1 MLLYACF
8 RIVIKPS
15 GEEAII
21 VLPVTL
27 QKDPRRGA
35 PSRFVWLAI
44 WSSLL
49 LMVFIVPNIG
59 FLQPTPSGA
68 KPRPVPA
75 DSSTGPDSGKDRPL
89 QVMTYNIRH
98 AEGMDGRVNP
108 QAVLRD
114 LKVANADVIAL
125 QEVDRLQW
133 RSGLQDQ
140 ARYFAQAMGMR
151 CIYAPAIR
159 HGVSQ
164 YGIALLSRYPLESPQ
179 IRRLT
184 GGREP
189 RLLLTAKLRLPDRTV
204 TVATTHLS
212 VEAEGRTREW
222 PQLLDALQNGQTP
235 LILLGDFNSPSSSP
249 ELQETVHGLGLNE
262 IRPKPSS
269 LPTVAHGGRIDHIF
283 TNLPAD
289 RPALVRNSR
298 ASDHRPVSAS
308 LSENEIPLRAH

>member
-1 MLLYACF
+1 M
-8 RIVIKPS
+8 
-15 GEEAII
+15 
-21 VLPVTL
+21 LPVSI
-27 QKDPRRGA
+27 QKDACPRRGA
-35 PSRFVWLAI
+35 VSRLIWLAI
-44 WSSLL
+44 WSALL
-49 LMVFIVPNIG
+49 LMAFIVPNTG
-59 FLQPTPSGA
+59 FLQLTSSGA
-68 KPRPVPA
+68 KPRPVSA
-75 DSSTGPDSGKDRPL
+75 VSSTGLDSVKERPL

-114 LKVANADVIAL
+114 LKAANADVIAL

-140 ARYFAQAMGMR
+140 ARYFAQAMGMH

-164 YGIALLSRYPLESPQ
+164 YGVALLSRYPLEAPQ
-179 IRRLT
+179 IHRLT

-189 RLLLTAKLRLPDRTV
+189 RLLLTAELRLPNRTV

-212 VEAEGRTREW
+212 VEAAGRTREW
-222 PQLLDALQNGQTP
+222 PQLLAALQNGQTP
-235 LILLGDFNSPSSSP
+235 LILLGDFNSSSSSP
-249 ELQETVHGLGLNE
+249 ELQEAVRGLGLKE

-283 TNLPAD
+283 TNLQAE
-289 RPALVRNSR
+289 RSALVRDSR

-308 LSENEIPLRAH
+308 INENEIPLHAH

>member
-1 MLLYACF
+1 M
-8 RIVIKPS
+8 
-15 GEEAII
+15 
-21 VLPVTL
+21 LPVTL
-27 QKDPRRGA
+27 QKDPRRGV
-35 PSRFVWLAI
+35 PSRLVWLAI

-49 LMVFIVPNIG
+49 LMAFIVPNTG

-68 KPRPVPA
+68 KPRLVPA
-75 DSSTGPDSGKDRPL
+75 VSSTGPDSRPL

-108 QAVLRD
+108 QAVLRE
-114 LKVANADVIAL
+114 LKAANADVIAL

-140 ARYFAQAMGMR
+140 ARYFAQAMGMH
-151 CIYAPAIR
+151 CIYAPTIR
-159 HGVSQ
+159 RGVSQ
-164 YGIALLSRYPLESPQ
+164 YGVALLSRYPLEAPQ
-179 IRRLT
+179 FHRLA

-189 RLLLTAKLRLPDRTV
+189 RLLLTAELRLPDRTV

-212 VEAEGRTREW
+212 VEAEGRMREW
-222 PQLLDALQNGQTP
+222 PQLLAALQNGQTS

-249 ELQETVHGLGLNE
+249 ELQETVRGLGLKE

-283 TNLPAD
+283 TNLLAE
-289 RPALVRNSR
+289 RPALVRDSR

-308 LSENEIPLRAH
+308 LNENEIPLRAH

>member
-1 MLLYACF
+1 M
-8 RIVIKPS
+8 
-15 GEEAII
+15 
-21 VLPVTL
+21 LPVTIPKKANL
-27 QKDPRRGA
+27 RRRA
-35 PSRFVWLAI
+35 PSRRVWLAI
-44 WSSLL
+44 WSALL
-49 LMVFIVPNIG
+49 LMAFLVPNTG

-68 KPRPVPA
+68 KSRPVPA
-75 DSSTGPDSGKDRPL
+75 VSFTGPDSGKYRPL

-108 QAVLRD
+108 QAVLRE
-114 LKVANADVIAL
+114 LEAAGADVIAL

-140 ARYFAQAMGMR
+140 ARYFAQAMGMH

-159 HGVSQ
+159 RGVSQ
-164 YGIALLSRYPLESPQ
+164 YGVALLSRYPLEAPQ
-179 IRRLT
+179 IHRLS

-189 RLLLTAKLRLPDRTV
+189 RLLLTAELRLPDRTV

-212 VEAEGRTREW
+212 VEAEGRTSEW
-222 PQLLDALQNGQTP
+222 PQLLGALQNGRTP

-249 ELQETVHGLGLNE
+249 ELQETIRGLGLQE

-283 TNLPAD
+283 TNLPAE
-289 RPALVRNSR
+289 RPALVRDSR
-298 ASDHRPVSAS
+298 ASDHRPVFAS
-308 LSENEIPLRAH
+308 LNENEIPLHAH

>member
-1 MLLYACF
+1 MLSVS
-8 RIVIKPS
+8 I
-15 GEEAII
+15 
-21 VLPVTL
+21 
-27 QKDPRRGA
+27 QKDARPRRGA
-35 PSRFVWLAI
+35 VSRLIWLAI
-44 WSSLL
+44 WSALL
-49 LMVFIVPNIG
+49 LMAFIVPNTG
-59 FLQPTPSGA
+59 FLQTMPSGA

-75 DSSTGPDSGKDRPL
+75 VSSTGPDSGKDRPL

-114 LKVANADVIAL
+114 LKAANADVIAL

-140 ARYFAQAMGMR
+140 ARYFAQAMGMH
-151 CIYAPAIR
+151 CIYAPALHR
-159 HGVSQ
+159 GVSQ
-164 YGIALLSRYPLESPQ
+164 YGVALLSRYPLEAPQ
-179 IRRLT
+179 IHRLT

-189 RLLLTAKLRLPDRTV
+189 RLLLTAELRLPDRTV

-212 VEAEGRTREW
+212 VEDAGRTREW
-222 PQLLDALQNGQTP
+222 PQLLAALQNGQTP
-235 LILLGDFNSPSSSP
+235 LILLGDFNSSSSSP
-249 ELQETVHGLGLNE
+249 ELQEAVRGLGLKE

-283 TNLPAD
+283 TNLQAE
-289 RPALVRNSR
+289 RPALVGDSR

-308 LSENEIPLRAH
+308 LNENEIPLHAH

>member
-1 MLLYACF
+1 M
-8 RIVIKPS
+8 
-15 GEEAII
+15 
-21 VLPVTL
+21 LPVSI
-27 QKDPRRGA
+27 QKDARPRRGTV
-35 PSRFVWLAI
+35 SRLIWLVVWSA
-44 WSSLL
+44 LL
-49 LMVFIVPNIG
+49 LMAFFVPNTG

-68 KPRPVPA
+68 KHRPVPA
-75 DSSTGPDSGKDRPL
+75 VSSTGPGSGKERPL

-98 AEGMDGRVNP
+98 AEGMDGRLNP

-114 LKVANADVIAL
+114 LKAANADVIAL

-133 RSGLQDQ
+133 RSGMQDQ
-140 ARYFAQAMGMR
+140 ARYFAQAMGMHW
-151 CIYAPAIR
+151 IYAPAIR
-159 HGVSQ
+159 RGVSQ
-164 YGIALLSRYPLESPQ
+164 YGVVLLSRYPLEAPQ
-179 IRRLT
+179 IHPLT

-189 RLLLTAKLRLPDRTV
+189 RLLLTAELRLSDRTV

-222 PQLLDALQNGQTP
+222 SQLLAALQNGQTP

-249 ELQETVHGLGLNE
+249 ELQETVRGLGLNE

-283 TNLPAD
+283 SNLPAD

-308 LSENEIPLRAH
+308 LNENEIPLRAH

>member
-1 MLLYACF
+1 
-8 RIVIKPS
+8 
-15 GEEAII
+15 
-21 VLPVTL
+21 
-27 QKDPRRGA
+27 
-35 PSRFVWLAI
+35 
-44 WSSLL
+44 
-49 LMVFIVPNIG
+49 
-59 FLQPTPSGA
+59 
-68 KPRPVPA
+68 
-75 DSSTGPDSGKDRPL
+75 
-89 QVMTYNIRH
+89 MTYNIRH

-114 LKVANADVIAL
+114 LKAANTDVIAL

-140 ARYFAQAMGMR
+140 ARYFAQAMGMH

-164 YGIALLSRYPLESPQ
+164 YGVALLSRYPLEAPQ
-179 IRRLT
+179 IHRLT

-189 RLLLTAKLRLPDRTV
+189 RLLLTAELRLPDRTV

-212 VEAEGRTREW
+212 VEAAGRTREW
-222 PQLLDALQNGQTP
+222 PQLLAALQNGQTP
-235 LILLGDFNSPSSSP
+235 LILLGDFNSSSSSP
-249 ELQETVHGLGLNE
+249 ELQEAVRGLGLKE

-283 TNLPAD
+283 TNLQAE
-289 RPALVRNSR
+289 RPALVGDSR

-308 LSENEIPLRAH
+308 LNENEIPLHAH